1 MITLQEIDMHN
12 FSAASKLKVHDTQ
25 KAFVGSAD
33 WIMALAYA
41 DRGRNARVMAIA
53 LNGTPIGLAMTSEV
67 AMEHEAGF
75 YYIPQLFIDA
85 AYQGRGYGR
94 RAMELVIAM
103 LAAEQHYDSVR
114 LDVHRSDIAAI
125 HLYRSLGFSETGYSD
140 PANPALLF
148 LGRNL

>member
-41 DRGRNARVMAIA
+41 DRGRNARGMAIA
-53 LNGTPIGLAMTSEV
+53 LNGTPIGHAMTSEV

-75 YYIPQLFIDA
+75 FYIPQLFF
-85 AYQGRGYGR
+85 
-94 RAMELVIAM
+94 
-103 LAAEQHYDSVR
+103 DS
-114 LDVHRSDIAAI
+114 A
-125 HLYRSLGFSETGYSD
+125 
-140 PANPALLF
+140 
-148 LGRNL
+148 